1 MLQGRAHLA
10 LSRSRVKPRL
20 QAVWVPSVEFSR
32 WSWTQ
37 FLATI
42 QSPWVSLR
50 NSNMVRHWKGVLV
63 LPRSHVGL
71 PEWLQHLVHALL
83 S

>member
-1 MLQGRAHLA
+1 MLQGQAHLA
-10 LSRSRVKPRL
+10 LSQSRVKPRL
-20 QAVWVPSVEFSR
+20 QAVWAPSMEFSL

-37 FLATI
+37 FLATT
-42 QSPWVSLR
+42 QSLWVNLR
-50 NSNMVRHWKGVLV
+50 NSNMVRHWKGALV

-71 PEWLQHLVHALL
+71 PKWLQHLVHELL